1 MQFANLEGAKWSV
14 ALRRLAVV
22 VEEIPL
28 ALILHDAVMGGPS
41 LDRSEDDA
49 LVNEWS
55 IRLIA
60 YSVAKEVGIT
70 R

>member
-1 MQFANLEGAKWSV
+1 
-14 ALRRLAVV
+14 
-22 VEEIPL
+22 
-28 ALILHDAVMGGPS
+28 MGGPS

-60 YSVAKEVGIT
+60 YSVAEEVGIT